1 MRLHATEAGVGT
13 PVALLHGLFGAGQ
26 NFGTVQRRLS
36 ARFRVIA
43 LDLRN
48 HGSSPHDPSMSYPE
62 MAGDVIETLHALDA
76 LPAALIGHSMGGKVA
91 MRAALDAPAR
101 VSRLVV
107 ADIAP
112 VAYPPSLRPL
122 AAAMRALGL
131 EPGLTRAEADAG
143 LEAVVPDA
151 PVRAFLLQNLRLG
164 AAPGWRIGLAA
175 IEAALPELEGWAAP
189 EAAQYRG
196 PTLFVAGARSDY
208 IRPEYRG
215 LIHALFPAA
224 RFATIKGAGH
234 WVHAENPTAFVSV
247 LESFLA

>member
-13 PVALLHGLFGAGQ
+13 PVVLLHGLFGSGQ

-36 ARFRVIA
+36 ARFRAIA

-48 HGSSPHDPSMSYPE
+48 HGTSPHDPLMSYPA
-62 MAGDVIETLHALDA
+62 MAADVVETLRALDA
-76 LPAALIGHSMGGKVA
+76 LPAVLIGHSMGGKVA
-91 MRAALDAPAR
+91 MRAALDAPSLVR
-101 VSRLVV
+101 RLIV

-112 VAYPPSLRPL
+112 VAYPPRYRSF
-122 AAAMRALGL
+122 AEAMRTLRL

-143 LEAVVPDA
+143 LEALVPDA
-151 PVRAFLLQNLRLG
+151 PVRAFLLQNLKLG

-175 IEAALPELEGWAAP
+175 IEAALPALEGWTAP

-208 IRPEYRG
+208 IRPDVRG
-215 LIHALFPAA
+215 LIRALFPAA
-224 RFATIKGAGH
+224 RFATIKDAGH
-234 WVHAENPTAFVSV
+234 WVHAENPGAFVRV
-247 LESFLA
+247 IESFLA